1 MINTVRVQTTD
12 IHIVKQI
19 LQNLASEN
27 AINTVSNFVICII
40 LETVFV
46 LLVFSRTGNCKSL
59 FIRLFAIMHYDVEGP
74 KKFYQI

>member
-1 MINTVRVQTTD
+1 MINTVKVQTTD

-59 FIRLFAIMHYDVEGP
+59 FIRSFAIMHCDIEGP

>member
-27 AINTVSNFVICII
+27 GINTVQAVKSNFVICII
-40 LETVFV
+40 LN
-46 LLVFSRTGNCKSL
+46 L
-59 FIRLFAIMHYDVEGP
+59 
-74 KKFYQI
+74 